1 MQTWAMEV
9 AMVGHVPDERTTEYR
24 RFVQEVLEFAVDP
37 GPANVER
44 YLAASRALENDRFAA
59 PEGSEP
65 RRPYAPAR
73 IYREENRR

>member
-1 MQTWAMEV
+1 
-9 AMVGHVPDERTTEYR
+9 MVGHVPDQWATEYR
-24 RFVQEVLEFAVDP
+24 RFVKAALGFAVDP

-44 YLAASRALENDRFAA
+44 YLAASRALEKERFAA
-59 PEGSEP
+59 PQRSEP